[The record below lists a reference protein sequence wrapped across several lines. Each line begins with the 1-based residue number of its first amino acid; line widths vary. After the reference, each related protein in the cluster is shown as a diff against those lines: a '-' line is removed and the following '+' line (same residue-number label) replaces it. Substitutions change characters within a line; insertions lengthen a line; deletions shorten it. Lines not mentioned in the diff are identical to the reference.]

1 MNRELI
7 KQTALETIAI
17 EQSAIAQLANLL
29 NASFLDAVEAIHQ
42 CGGRVVIS
50 GIGKS
55 AIIAQKIVA
64 TLNSTGT
71 PALFLHAADAIH
83 GDLGMMQPND
93 IAIIISKSGESAEIK
108 VLVPLIKNFGN
119 PLIALSGNAN
129 SFLVREAD
137 YFIDC
142 TVETEACPN
151 NLAPTSSTTAQL
163 VMGDALAVCLLKLKG
178 FTPGDFAKFHPGG
191 ALGKQLYL
199 RVGDL
204 SKQNQKPCVR
214 PDSSIKEVIL
224 EITGKRLG
232 STAVI
237 DNEGQLAGIV
247 TDGDIR
253 RMLES
258 RDDYNALKA
267 TDIMNKHPKTIQA
280 SELAIDALNKMRAN
294 NISQLVVLED
304 TRYTGVVHL
313 HDLLREGLI

>member
-29 NASFLDAVEAIHQ
+29 NESFLDAVEAIHH

-93 IAIIISKSGESAEIK
+93 IAILISKSGESAEIK

-119 PLIALSGNAN
+119 PVIALSGNAN

-137 YFIDC
+137 YFIDSS
-142 TVETEACPN
+142 VEAEACPN

-204 SKQNQKPCVR
+204 SKLNQQPQVSS
-214 PDSSIKEVIL
+214 DSSIKEVIL

-232 STAVI
+232 STAVMQ
-237 DNEGQLAGIV
+237 DGKLAGII

-253 RMLES
+253 RMLEAQS
-258 RDDYNALKA
+258 DFAILKA
-267 TDIMNKHPKTIQA
+267 MDIMNQHPKTIQA
-280 SELAIDALNKMRAN
+280 SELAIDALNRMRAN
-294 NISQLVVLED
+294 NISQLIVLDGEQYD
-304 TRYTGVVHL
+304 GMIHI

>member
-17 EQSAIAQLANLL
+17 EQTAIAQLSSLL
-29 NASFLDAVEAIHQ
+29 NESFLDAVEAIHQ

-119 PLIALSGNAN
+119 PVIALSGNAQ

-204 SKQNQKPCVR
+204 SKLNQQPQVHA
-214 PDSSIKEVIL
+214 DSPIKEVIL

-232 STAVI
+232 STAVMQ
-237 DNEGQLAGIV
+237 EGQLAGII

-253 RMLES
+253 RMLEAQS
-258 RDDYNALKA
+258 DFTTLKA
-267 TDIMNKHPKTIQA
+267 RDIMNRHPKIIQA

-294 NISQLVVLED
+294 NISQLIVLDGEH
-304 TRYTGVVHL
+304 YAGMIHI